1 LFSFQFPSINEQRKG
16 IRNTKPE
23 GRKAMENETTKLL
36 EQLAKLM
43 GVQIDAQVLR
53 LAAALCDEGVDPA
66 QLAKAIKDIQKELQL

>member
-1 LFSFQFPSINEQRKG
+1 
-16 IRNTKPE
+16 
-23 GRKAMENETTKLL
+23 MENETTKLL

-53 LAAALCDEGVDPA
+53 LAAALCDEGVDAA